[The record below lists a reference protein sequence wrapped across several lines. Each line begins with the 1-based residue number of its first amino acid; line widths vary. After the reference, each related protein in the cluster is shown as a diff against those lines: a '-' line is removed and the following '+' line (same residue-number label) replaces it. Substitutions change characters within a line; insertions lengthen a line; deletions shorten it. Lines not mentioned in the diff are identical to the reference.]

1 VSDGKVQEQGSH
13 DELIKLSDGRYRRL
27 FDSSKRGSTVDSVGL
42 RNSKADTK
50 TKGAKDGAEEGALIK
65 VEVED
70 DEGSFS
76 AQRARAMAR
85 PDAIYLL
92 LGSIGAVCAGGVF
105 PMWYVLI
112 QSFMRWLG
120 RIDGNLPHAY
130 IVVLSQGN
138 LVCANDRLVVPTHLT
153 M

>member
-13 DELIKLSDGRYRRL
+13 DKLIKLPDGRYRRL

-50 TKGAKDGAEEGALIK
+50 TKGAKGGAEEDAMVTVDK
-65 VEVED
+65 EN

-85 PDAIYLL
+85 PDAMYLL
-92 LGSIGAVCAGGVF
+92 FGSIGAVCAGGVY
-105 PMWYVLI
+105 PMW
-112 QSFMRWLG
+112 
-120 RIDGNLPHAY
+120 
-130 IVVLSQGN
+130 
-138 LVCANDRLVVPTHLT
+138 
-153 M
+153 